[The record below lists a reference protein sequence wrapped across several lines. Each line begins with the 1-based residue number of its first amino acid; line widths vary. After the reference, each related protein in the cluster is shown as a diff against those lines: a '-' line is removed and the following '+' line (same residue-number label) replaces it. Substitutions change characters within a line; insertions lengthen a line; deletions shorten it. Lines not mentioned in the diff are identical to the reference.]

1 MKNNRIAKVT
11 ILAVVLIITLLLTY
25 SMVLAEGRTETP
37 IPDNFP
43 NNHVPALNDCNE
55 MKIDPPKDGRY
66 LLDENPSVYVSVY
79 FHSSGTLVDWVSD
92 INISHVFVKGG
103 KEGGT
108 LYSYD
113 PAIKSDTNLGL
124 GTNQEISHLVFY
136 WCTKQEHDKGS
147 ITVNKL
153 ITDGTTDDESAVFIV
168 KVTGGPDNYYSQ
180 TKNFGLNSPAL
191 FSNLEP
197 GNYVV
202 EEINLPTGYKTNK
215 ATFNVTIPDGT
226 TDESMHKE
234 VTITNYMENDPEK
247 GSITVNKVISGGTD
261 QEASIDFSVKVTGGP
276 DNMYSQIKLVS
287 VNSSAVFSNLDP
299 GAYLVEEI
307 NLPTGYKTNK
317 ATFNVT
323 IPDGTTDESMHKE
336 VTITNYKESDPEKG
350 SITVNKVISGGT
362 DQEAS
367 IDFSVKV
374 TGGPDNMYSQIK
386 LVSVNS
392 SAVFSNLD
400 PGAYLVEEINLPT
413 GYKTNKATFNVTI
426 PDGTTDESMHKEV
439 TITNYKES
447 DPEKAMLV
455 IKKHVINGNTTD
467 KAKKFDVEVTYP
479 TMGDGV
485 VKRVIQVSENVPVTL
500 KDLDFGTYTFKELN
514 VPSPYKFDSI
524 STSSVVLS
532 VYEKTDEVLVKNK
545 KESDPPPNGSKKPRI
560 DVKKYVS
567 VDGKDT
573 WDDANS
579 ASGPETTENSDVFFK
594 FVVTNTGDV
603 RLTNITLTDDYFDDL
618 DEDEIEDSLSKGSSF
633 EYIFGPVGAANGQ
646 HKNTATATG
655 DYSGRTYTDTD
666 PAHYI
671 VKQGDKVD
679 PPPPNV
685 RPDDP
690 KIPDP
695 VVVDEVEEPELP
707 KTGASG
713 MLLFG
718 GMVLAGGGLLL
729 RRYGKR
735 LT

>member
-234 VTITNYMENDPEK
+234 VTITNYMEN
-247 GSITVNKVISGGTD
+247 
-261 QEASIDFSVKVTGGP
+261 
-276 DNMYSQIKLVS
+276 
-287 VNSSAVFSNLDP
+287 
-299 GAYLVEEI
+299 
-307 NLPTGYKTNK
+307 
-317 ATFNVT
+317 
-323 IPDGTTDESMHKE
+323 
-336 VTITNYKESDPEKG
+336 DPEKG